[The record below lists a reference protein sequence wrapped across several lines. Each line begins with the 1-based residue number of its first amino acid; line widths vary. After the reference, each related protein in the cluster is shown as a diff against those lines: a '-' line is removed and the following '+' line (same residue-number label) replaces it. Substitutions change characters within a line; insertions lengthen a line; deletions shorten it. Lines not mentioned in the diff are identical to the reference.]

1 MSMMTVP
8 ISMYGWMHSNK
19 GLSVKNAKIKTIDV
33 FILVVGKYF
42 LQRTLKTLTIKEKPT
57 N

>member
-8 ISMYGWMHSNK
+8 ISMYGWKHSNK
-19 GLSVKNAKIKTIDV
+19 GLSVKNVKNKNYTGLV
-33 FILVVGKYF
+33 EFLVVP
-42 LQRTLKTLTIKEKPT
+42 LTKLVGNLLLKEK

>member
-19 GLSVKNAKIKTIDV
+19 GLSVKNAKIKTIQGWWN
-33 FILVVGKYF
+33 FWWF
-42 LQRTLKTLTIKEKPT
+42 L
-57 N
+57 